1 MRAKPNA
8 QPNQSLID
16 GITTLQALA
25 TSPEP
30 VGCRELARRL
40 GANPTKINRLLK
52 TLAYLGIARQTA
64 NRKYTAGPGMHVLAA
79 QSLFA
84 SGLIRRALPVLED
97 LRRFGHTVALGVLW
111 GDSVSYLFHAPPGI
125 EASRGLGRIGLLP
138 ATTSGIGI
146 ILLSEL
152 DDDEVRELY
161 ADRDIPMFPDG
172 VEQLLV
178 KLAEVRRLG
187 YARVHVA
194 DDRDHHIVA
203 VSTGDPAHAGI
214 ALSGW
219 IPESATADLVAAL
232 REAAPE
238 IGA

>member
-1 MRAKPNA
+1 MRPKPNA

-40 GANPTKINRLLK
+40 NADPTKINRLLK

-84 SGLIRRALPVLED
+84 SGLIRRALPELES

-111 GDSVSYLFHAPPGI
+111 GDNVSYLFHAPPGI

-138 ATTSGIGI
+138 ATTSGIGVV
-146 ILLSEL
+146 LLSEL
-152 DDDEVRELY
+152 DDEDVRELY
-161 ADRDIPMFPDG
+161 LDKDIPMFPG
-172 VEQLLV
+172 GIEQLLTN
-178 KLAEVRRLG
+178 LAEVRRLG

-194 DDRDHHIVA
+194 DDRDHHVVA
-203 VSTGDPAHAGI
+203 ISTGDPAHAGI

-219 IPESATADLVAAL
+219 IPEASTEALVAAL
-232 REAAPE
+232 RESAPN
-238 IGA
+238 IGG

>member
-16 GITTLQALA
+16 GIATLQALA

-30 VGCRELARRL
+30 VGSRELARRL
-40 GANPTKINRLLK
+40 DIDPTKINRLLK

-64 NRKYTAGPGMHVLAA
+64 NRKYTAGSGMHVLAA

-84 SGLIRRALPVLED
+84 SGLIRRALPVLEG

-146 ILLSEL
+146 VLLSEL
-152 DDDEVRELY
+152 EDDEVRDVY
-161 ADRDIPMFPDG
+161 KDREIPMFADG
-172 VEQLLV
+172 IEQLLA

-194 DDRDHHIVA
+194 DERDHHVVA

-219 IPESATADLVAAL
+219 IPETATEPLVLAL

-238 IGA
+238 IGG